1 MSEHQ
6 IKVLVVDDDERARR
20 RLIEHL
26 RFDDMQVVGE
36 SNLGAAAF
44 TWASQLDVD
53 VIVVSVQEPIARA
66 LRTIE
71 SLTVGE
77 RTWPV
82 IGVSPLTDRE
92 TTRKAIV
99 AGVRDFLVL
108 PLPTGELRRSI
119 LGVLKTEEGRQT
131 GAAGSRLGT
140 IITVFGVKG
149 GIGKSSV
156 SSNVATALAQET
168 RQHVA
173 LADLDLHFGDAAIML
188 DLAPRASITDAVRE
202 IDPGKPHG
210 VEEFLTPHV
219 STLRLLAAPFSPDE
233 WTSISP
239 ERVGRVLE
247 ALAAINDYV
256 VVDTGAQIDPVSA
269 VAMDM
274 STIVLVL
281 TTPEVPCLRRTRT
294 ALAMMEE
301 SGYSRDK
308 VKLVVNRVDPQAEV
322 SVEEIE
328 KVLGYPVY
336 AQIPDDRE
344 VAKAISLGVPVV
356 MSNPKAKAAIAI
368 SALSRGLVGGE
379 APGST
384 EEKKGWKFWAKG
396 SAKPPAAQ
404 QRTVMTDD
412 ELREIWKPVIPGA
425 GDGAD
430 RTEIDDA
437 PSDEQPGPGL
447 RVIRPSA

>member
-1 MSEHQ
+1 MSEQ
-6 IKVLVVDDDERARR
+6 QVKVLVVDDDERARR

-53 VIVVSVQEPIARA
+53 VVVVSVQEPIARA

-119 LGVLKTEEGRQT
+119 LGVLKTEAGRQS
-131 GAAGSRLGT
+131 GASGGRLGT

-156 SSNVATALAQET
+156 SGNVATALAQET

-173 LADLDLHFGDAAIML
+173 LADLDLHFGDAAVML
-188 DLAPRASITDAVRE
+188 DLAPRASVTDAARE
-202 IDPGKPHG
+202 VDPAKPHG
-210 VEEFLTPHV
+210 IDEFLTPHV
-219 STLRLLAAPFSPDE
+219 STLKLLAAPLSPEE
-233 WTSISP
+233 WTNISP
-239 ERVGRVLE
+239 ERVGKVLE
-247 ALAAINDYV
+247 ALAATNDYV
-256 VVDTGAQIDPVSA
+256 VVDTGAQIDPISA

-274 STIVLVL
+274 STIVLVI
-281 TTPEVPCLRRTRT
+281 TTPEVPCLRRTKT

-308 VKLVVNRVDPQAEV
+308 VKLVVNRADPDAEV
-322 SVEEIE
+322 AVAEIE
-328 KVLGYPVY
+328 QVLGYPVY
-336 AQIPDDRE
+336 AQIPDDRA

-356 MSNPKAKAAIAI
+356 MSNPKSKAAVAL

-379 APGST
+379 APAESPVKSGWRFWGKQEKT
-384 EEKKGWKFWAKG
+384 QELPRRPQLTDEELCE
-396 SAKPPAAQ
+396 
-404 QRTVMTDD
+404 V
-412 ELREIWKPVIPGA
+412 WKPVMPA
-425 GDGAD
+425 
-430 RTEIDDA
+430 EIDDL
-437 PSDEQPGPGL
+437 PGESSDDVPRSQDEGGPGL
-447 RVIRPSA
+447 RIVRPSA